1 MVLRKVLE
9 TVGQS
14 VFLMVVHLVGWT
26 VDLELKLVADLVVLM
41 DRM

>member
-1 MVLRKVLE
+1 MVLRKVLK

-14 VFLMVVHLVGWT
+14 VFLMVVHLVDWT